1 MLFKIYHS
9 LLACL
14 PDSMGWE
21 LHVIFIEFGR
31 FGKAKLHRPTPL
43 EVVALVAL
51 LVFVACVVL
60 LR

>member
-1 MLFKIYHS
+1 M
-9 LLACL
+9 
-14 PDSMGWE
+14 
-21 LHVIFIEFGR
+21 IFIEFGR
-31 FGKAKLHRPTPL
+31 LGKAKLHRPTPL